1 MIDKRIV
8 LVLGAGASA
17 PFGFPSGR
25 KLRNEIINDLG
36 TGSTA
41 LYKVLSTSGADA
53 KQITNFRVDL
63 QQSGQA
69 SVDAFLEH
77 RSEYRAM
84 GKIAIAA
91 ALIPYEKEETLWSGE
106 DSWYEHLFNRLGP
119 TLDDIRGS
127 QLRVITFNYD
137 RSFEHYFFSAL
148 RKSYNIG
155 TDQAADIVHK
165 ILRVVHVHGKLGPLP
180 WEDKGSGDGRAYRPA
195 ELPDLRDLAVAA
207 ARAIKIVPESSEGDD
222 AFGAAR
228 QLLGVA
234 QSVIFLGFGYLP
246 KNVERLGIA
255 RLSTNVALTGT
266 TFGLLPGERESVSK
280 LLGAHSSLGHPEL
293 DVLKF
298 FRTHRL
304 LE

>member
-1 MIDKRIV
+1 MISKRIV

-17 PFGFPSGR
+17 SYGFPSGR
-25 KLRNEIINDLG
+25 KLRNDIISDLG
-36 TGSTA
+36 TGSTP
-41 LYKVLSTSGADA
+41 LYKVLATSGSDA

-63 QQSGQA
+63 QQSGQT

-77 RSEYRAM
+77 RNEFVGM

-91 ALIPYEKEETLWSGE
+91 ALIPYEKEQTLWSGE

-119 TLDDIRGS
+119 TLDDIRAS

-148 RKSYNIG
+148 RKSYNVG

-180 WEDKGSGDGRAYRPA
+180 WEDKGTGDGRAYRPA
-195 ELPDLRDLAVAA
+195 EQSDLRDLAVAA
-207 ARAIKIVPESSEGDD
+207 AQAIKIVHESSGGDE

-228 QLLGVA
+228 QLLAVA
-234 QSVIFLGFGYLP
+234 ESVIFVGFGYLP
-246 KNVERLGIA
+246 KNVERLGIQS
-255 RLSTNVALTGT
+255 LSSNVGLTGT
-266 TFGLLPGERESVSK
+266 SFGLLQGERERVAK
-280 LLGAHSSLGHPEL
+280 LLGAHSSLAHPDL
-293 DVLKF
+293 DVLRF

-304 LE
+304 LD